1 MKNSFKAT
9 RNVIN
14 CQYKNIYCAN
24 KGLKWDFQKSLEMV
38 NLHISFCT
46 QPSLRVHRHSI
57 QQMKIAFKKVWFKPE
72 SS

>member
-9 RNVIN
+9 RNAIN

-46 QPSLRVHRHSI
+46 QPSLRVHSI

>member
-9 RNVIN
+9 RNAIN

-46 QPSLRVHRHSI
+46 QFKGTQYSANENSI
-57 QQMKIAFKKVWFKPE
+57 
-72 SS
+72 

>member
-38 NLHISFCT
+38 NLHIHIHFAR
-46 QPSLRVHRHSI
+46 SLGVHSI